1 MNKVTHAYK
10 RCTQISPYT
19 EPGFLKRD
27 GRDVLIILTVI
38 PGVYEGC
45 RTFIYNRL
53 AGVPIR
59 ENTVEAV
66 KFYVRGKADQD
77 D

>member
-10 RCTQISPYT
+10 RGTQISPDT
-19 EPGFLKRD
+19 EPGYPNGD

-53 AGVPIR
+53 AGVKIR
-59 ENTVEAV
+59 R
-66 KFYVRGKADQD
+66 KHSR
-77 D
+77 